1 MRKKRP
7 PDDPRAWLDRAR
19 SNMVRARHT
28 LPDVYLE
35 DLCFDAQQAA
45 EKALKGLL
53 IHLEATFP
61 YTHDLADLITLIE
74 DHDLPV
80 PDSVKDAAIL
90 TDYAVA
96 TRYPGVGEP
105 VTEEEYKRAVAI
117 AEHVLEWVESHLEMG
132 GETPDS

>member
-1 MRKKRP
+1 MI
-7 PDDPRAWLDRAR
+7 
-19 SNMVRARHT
+19 RARHT
-28 LPDVYLE
+28 HPGVYLE

-53 IHLEATFP
+53 LHLEVSFP
-61 YTHDLADLITLIE
+61 YTYDLADLITLLE
-74 DHDLPV
+74 DQHSDV

-117 AEHVLEWVESHLEMG
+117 AEHVLEWVERHLEMG
-132 GETPDS
+132 GETPDSRTD

>member
-1 MRKKRP
+1 M
-7 PDDPRAWLDRAR
+7 DRAR
-19 SNMVRARHT
+19 SNMIRARHT
-28 LPDVYLE
+28 HPGVYLE
-35 DLCFDAQQAA
+35 DLCFDVQQAA

-53 IHLEATFP
+53 LHLEVSFP
-61 YTHDLADLITLIE
+61 YTHDLADLITLLE
-74 DHDLPV
+74 DQHSDVL
-80 PDSVKDAAIL
+80 DSVKDAAIL

-132 GETPDS
+132 GETPDSRTD